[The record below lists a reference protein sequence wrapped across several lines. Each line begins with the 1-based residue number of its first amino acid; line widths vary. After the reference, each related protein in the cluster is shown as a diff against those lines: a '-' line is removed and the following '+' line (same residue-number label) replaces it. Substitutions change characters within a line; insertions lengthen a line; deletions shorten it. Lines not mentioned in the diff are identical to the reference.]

1 MKPKREGPFTIT
13 EVLGPVT
20 YKLQLPKTWRIHN
33 VLHATLPCPYK
44 ENSVHVWNFAE
55 PPPELVE
62 GEEVYEVETI
72 LNHRKQGQGCQY
84 FVKWQGYPISDASWE
99 PEHVFSDDDGNMLT
113 QYKLQQSL

>member
-20 YKLQLPKTWRIHN
+20 YKLQLPKIWQIHN
-33 VLHATLPCPYK
+33 VFHAMLLCPYK
-44 ENSVHVWNFAE
+44 ENSVHGGNFAE

-72 LNHRKQGQGCQY
+72 LNHRKRVRGYQY
-84 FVKWQGYPISDASWE
+84 FVKWWGYPISNAS
-99 PEHVFSDDDGNMLT
+99 
-113 QYKLQQSL
+113 

>member
-20 YKLQLPKTWRIHN
+20 YMYKLQLLKTWRIHN
-33 VLHATLPCPYK
+33 VFHAMLLCPYK
-44 ENSVHVWNFAE
+44 ENGVHEENFAE

-72 LNHRKQGQGCQY
+72 LNHQKRGRGYQY
-84 FVKWQGYPISDASWE
+84 FVKWQGIS
-99 PEHVFSDDDGNMLT
+99 NL
-113 QYKLQQSL
+113 